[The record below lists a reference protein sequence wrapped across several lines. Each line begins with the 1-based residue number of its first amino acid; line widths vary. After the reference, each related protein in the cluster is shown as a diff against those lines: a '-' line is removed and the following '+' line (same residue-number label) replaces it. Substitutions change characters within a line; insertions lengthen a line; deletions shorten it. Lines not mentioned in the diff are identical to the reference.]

1 MPDFRDDSEGG
12 PKRAVFREIRNLPL
26 RDQIAERLRE
36 AILAGDLHPGE
47 PVVETA
53 VAAQFGVSRA
63 PVREAIRILEQEGI
77 LEVVPYRGTYVRML
91 SRTDIDE
98 LYSFRTMLE
107 EFAISRIIDKSDPA
121 SIRELRAICEDM
133 ERLARDGD
141 WNAVT
146 VQDEHFHDTLI
157 RAAGHSLLTTSWNML
172 SLRIRQAIALRNKKN
187 TSPMDVAMNHPPI
200 LMAIEAR
207 DRDLATQLI
216 RDHIATTLD
225 LWFDQVETDREPT

>member
-1 MPDFRDDSEGG
+1 MPDFSSDKPDGA
-12 PKRAVFREIRNLPL
+12 KRAVFQEIRNLPL
-26 RDQIAERLRE
+26 RDQIAARLRE

-47 PVVETA
+47 PIVETA
-53 VAAQFGVSRA
+53 IAAQFGVSRA

-107 EFAISRIIDKSDPA
+107 EFAVGRIIDRSDPA
-121 SIRELRAICEDM
+121 TILELRRICEDM
-133 ERLARDGD
+133 ERLARAGD
-141 WNAVT
+141 WKAVT
-146 VQDEHFHDTLI
+146 AEDEHFHDTLI
-157 RAAGHSLLTTSWNML
+157 GAAGHSLLLTSWNML

-187 TSPMDVAMNHPPI
+187 TSPMDVATNHPPI
-200 LMAIEAR
+200 VRAIEAG
-207 DRDLATQLI
+207 DREEATRLI

-225 LWFDQVETDREPT
+225 LWLEQAETDSELT